1 MTVLDKHA
9 SRQNR
14 VLASST
20 FYYDPSSSRA
30 GVLSACS
37 LAHLQQSVF
46 SGVLRRADWWF
57 LVLYHTTLWILLQ
70 YYEAATASIP
80 VLGAAADLSF
90 KNIPIVTT
98 IGVFVQVFYVNHA
111 VGRYF
116 AFYSECREMF
126 RAVVRAVLSISVHLS
141 PAELKVASR
150 LLLASVYLT
159 FYEINDPQGI
169 SQLEWQELQ
178 NSGFLLES
186 ELKYLMEHEN
196 STQLKSLIVKDSCS
210 TRGHSA
216 LSATARSP
224 VSFLLTVPVSCGIVF
239 KQLELL
245 SESLSE
251 QLVTVQF
258 RQCKR

>member
-169 SQLEWQELQ
+169 SQLEWKELQ

-196 STQLKSLIVKDSCS
+196 STQLKSLIVIHWVLRIVK
-210 TRGHSA
+210 GG
-216 LSATARSP
+216 
-224 VSFLLTVPVSCGIVF
+224 FLKCLFGW
-239 KQLELL
+239 
-245 SESLSE
+245 
-251 QLVTVQF
+251 
-258 RQCKR
+258 